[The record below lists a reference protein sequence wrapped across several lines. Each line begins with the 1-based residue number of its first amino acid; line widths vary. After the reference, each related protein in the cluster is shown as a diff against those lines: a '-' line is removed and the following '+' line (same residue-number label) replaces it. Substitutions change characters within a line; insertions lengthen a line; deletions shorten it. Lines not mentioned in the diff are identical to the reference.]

1 MNKEAKYRVG
11 DEIKIVSTNEIGNIT
26 KVAAVLGDGYNLYI
40 VAVNGKEKMY
50 SESNLDLVR
59 EKNPITD
66 LDVTDVSVDLGLDT
80 IVKDI
85 ISTLNLRE
93 IDNSLD
99 SVRNACVLQ
108 SFLAINKEYDK
119 EWDSIGRSVQKNSIF
134 HCIVNG
140 NLDNISTALV
150 FNHILKRLNM
160 DVKCIACNDE
170 EGNYYLTNIVN
181 IDDYYY
187 YFDPYLEKNVYEER
201 LKNNP
206 NEIFQLSCAAV
217 GSKEYCRFYK
227 PLAVLDLDKVMDS
240 TALPNNISDD
250 SLDLGII
257 DRLFGDYY
265 EG

>member
-119 EWDSIGRSVQKNSIF
+119 
-134 HCIVNG
+134 
-140 NLDNISTALV
+140 L
-150 FNHILKRLNM
+150 
-160 DVKCIACNDE
+160 
-170 EGNYYLTNIVN
+170 
-181 IDDYYY
+181 
-187 YFDPYLEKNVYEER
+187 
-201 LKNNP
+201 
-206 NEIFQLSCAAV
+206 
-217 GSKEYCRFYK
+217 
-227 PLAVLDLDKVMDS
+227 
-240 TALPNNISDD
+240 
-250 SLDLGII
+250 
-257 DRLFGDYY
+257 
-265 EG
+265 